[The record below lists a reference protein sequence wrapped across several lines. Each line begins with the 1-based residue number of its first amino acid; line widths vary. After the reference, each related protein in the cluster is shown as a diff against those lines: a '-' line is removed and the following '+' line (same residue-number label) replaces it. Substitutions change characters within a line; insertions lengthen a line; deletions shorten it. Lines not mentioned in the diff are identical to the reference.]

1 MTQAA
6 PIVPDA
12 QGLAAVYWAAAQ
24 EERLVLQRCKPC
36 GHIWHPPSEFCAFCQ
51 AGEFEW
57 IDASG
62 AGVIHSYTVV
72 HHAAHAAVAD
82 WIPYTILLV
91 DLVEGPRVIGRQL
104 DTQGEPEIGNA
115 VRLCF
120 EHYSD
125 LKVPAFVL
133 HPEESYAP
141 HEPTYS

>member
-1 MTQAA
+1 MTRAA

-24 EERLVLQRCKPC
+24 EERLVLQRCTPR

-51 AGEFEW
+51 ASEFEW
-57 IDASG
+57 INACG
-62 AGVIHSYTVV
+62 EGVIHSYTVV
-72 HHAAHAAVAD
+72 HHAAHGAVAD

-91 DLVEGPRVIGRQL
+91 DLVEGPRVIGRLL
-104 DTQGEPEIGNA
+104 DTQGEPDIGMA

-125 LKVPAFVL
+125 LKVPAFVPQADAVTL
-133 HPEESYAP
+133 
-141 HEPTYS
+141 